1 MKYIEQALNEFHEYY
16 GFPCSSAGEGKQTL
30 SNELDNKKEQSINEL
45 KAITD
50 KVNDFLKCLF
60 NIKDE
65 TKQNDENSKNVN
77 SDEPKQDESEN
88 IENKDEKQEE
98 PKNRPEEPKE
108 EQEEANNDEVEAT
121 EAQPAQE
128 PTPEMIDLTK
138 PDEDLERLTD
148 EPKADN
154 VGNNNAVGEK
164 ENKELDGEY
173 TSKKE
178 GGDN

>member
-1 MKYIEQALNEFHEYY
+1 
-16 GFPCSSAGEGKQTL
+16 
-30 SNELDNKKEQSINEL
+30 
-45 KAITD
+45 
-50 KVNDFLKCLF
+50 
-60 NIKDE
+60 
-65 TKQNDENSKNVN
+65 VN
-77 SDEPKQDESEN
+77 SDEPKQEESEN
-88 IENKDEKQEE
+88 IDNKDEKQEE
-98 PKNRPEEPKE
+98 PKNIPEEPKE
-108 EQEEANNDEVEAT
+108 EQEEPKNDETEQVEAT